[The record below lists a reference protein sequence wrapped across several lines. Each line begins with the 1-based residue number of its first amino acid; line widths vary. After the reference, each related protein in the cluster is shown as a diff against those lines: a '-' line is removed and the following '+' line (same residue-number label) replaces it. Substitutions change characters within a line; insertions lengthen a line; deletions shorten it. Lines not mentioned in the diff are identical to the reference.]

1 MVDAHDTPAQLGAEF
16 DKNVEHVPAWNWIFW
31 APALLGALARPQA
44 ARCGDGRPQG
54 KAHAPCAVSVPEGR
68 DGALTGA
75 LE

>member
-44 ARCGDGRPQG
+44 ALAPAAGPIERRVRCP
-54 KAHAPCAVSVPEGR
+54 
-68 DGALTGA
+68 
-75 LE
+75 